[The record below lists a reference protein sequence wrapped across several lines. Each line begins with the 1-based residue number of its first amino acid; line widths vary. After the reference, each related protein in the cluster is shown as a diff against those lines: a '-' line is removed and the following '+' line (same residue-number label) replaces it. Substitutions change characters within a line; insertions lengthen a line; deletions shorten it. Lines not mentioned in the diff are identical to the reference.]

1 MFVWLKLAQMLTNG
15 YYSILSKVQRAWIL
29 CTTWGAAL
37 LNAVGFIVSL
47 SLRPLLPPPLSL
59 SPPLSPFPLILI
71 RVWAFRLQM
80 ELP

>member
-47 SLRPLLPPPLSL
+47 SLSAPSSLRHSPSLRPYPPSH
-59 SPPLSPFPLILI
+59 
-71 RVWAFRLQM
+71 
-80 ELP
+80 